1 MADCSMAS
9 ETSRRAEGRSALG
22 ELAVSA
28 GELRPAAANRPV
40 HLDDP
45 GVVWFVDH
53 GALDICVAEYGD
65 EGIRSSFKHLL
76 RLEPG
81 RLAFGVDE
89 QATASGLKLV
99 AKGLP
104 DTRLR
109 RIPIRLLADE
119 IAKKAGGAGLRDE
132 IVAEVDAW
140 IGDFAAAVAREI
152 EPRPRP
158 ALRLAPGQDAE
169 AMITGVLFAE
179 RGVVWLSGEDL
190 AADFLQVEE
199 AGIGGRG
206 LMPVTREAWVHLGR
220 TAGVAC
226 VSSRDLDIK
235 TLLGQALPEFH
246 RLALGAEALNRRLL
260 LIDDA
265 NLQVAR
271 VFQRRRDELAARQGL
286 ADLSRPRRERP
297 APGERALTAALK
309 AIGRHEG
316 LSIRVPA
323 AAPGQE
329 PSLSEILAAS
339 GVRARRVR
347 LAAEDRWWLG
357 DSGAMLAFRRED
369 GYPLALLPGA
379 SGRYSLL
386 DPVSG
391 RSRRANAGTAVDLLE
406 EVWFLYRTLP
416 NEGPVGMKDLFVVAG
431 GNLAADLARLAVAG
445 IGAGV
450 LALAPAVAVNLL
462 VGSVIPSGDLGS
474 LVQFT
479 AVLAGVAFVAAL
491 AHMFRGTALMRLEGR
506 VAARLGAAIWD
517 RLLRLKPGFFRNFT
531 AGDLATRAMAFQS
544 LRDRVSGAVADALLS
559 ALFLLPMFGLVFH
572 YDAALGWLTFGFGL
586 ATLAVTSILVVLL
599 VEPQRRHFALARRLA
614 GDLLQF
620 LNGIAKLRAT
630 GAEGSAF
637 AAWANR
643 YREQKRAEIRIAVLS
658 EHVAA
663 FSAAVP
669 ALGSAALFA
678 VALRQGQDSLAPA
691 DFLAVYTASMV
702 FYMAVVTLGQSL
714 TSVASVIP
722 GCEQVLPILEAETDA
737 TPRGGA
743 RAMLEG
749 EIAFHRVSFR
759 YSEGG
764 TAVLEDVSL
773 HARSGEFVAVVGESG
788 SGKSTLFRIALGLE
802 EPSSGAVYYDGKD
815 LAHLDRDTVRRQVGV
830 VTQDDSLVGGNVLN
844 NIIGVGPELT
854 VDDAWRAARQ
864 AGVGRDIAA
873 MPMEMFTAVGER
885 GSTFSGGQNQRIRI
899 AAALVHNPRILFLDE
914 PTSWLDTRSQ
924 AETMEGIEKS
934 VATRIVIAH
943 RLSTIRNADR
953 IYVLRAGRV
962 VQTGAFDELIEEDGP
977 FRALV
982 RRQMVQETS

>member
-1 MADCSMAS
+1 MAS
-9 ETSRRAEGRSALG
+9 DTGHRDGGRGALG

-28 GELRPAAANRPV
+28 GELRSAAANRPV
-40 HLDDP
+40 HLGDP
-45 GVVWFVDH
+45 GVVWYVEH
-53 GALDICVAEYGD
+53 GALDISVAEYADG
-65 EGIRSSFKHLL
+65 EVRSSFKHVL
-76 RLEPG
+76 RIEPG
-81 RLAFGVDE
+81 RLAFGVDG
-89 QATASGLKLV
+89 QATASGLELV

-104 DTRLR
+104 ETRLR
-109 RIPIRLLADE
+109 RISIRLLADE
-119 IAKKAGGAGLRDE
+119 IANKAGGTGLRDE
-132 IVAEVDAW
+132 VVAEVDAW
-140 IGDFAAAVAREI
+140 IGDFSAAVAREI
-152 EPRPRP
+152 DPRPRP
-158 ALRLAPGQDAE
+158 ALRLVPGQAPG
-169 AMITGVLFAE
+169 AMTTGVLFAE
-179 RGVVWLSGEDL
+179 RGVAWLSGEGL
-190 AADFLQVEE
+190 EADFLQMEE
-199 AGIGGRG
+199 ARAGGPG
-206 LMPVTREAWVHLGR
+206 LMPVTRDAWVHLRR

-226 VSSRDLDIK
+226 VSSRSLDIE

-246 RLALGAEALNRRLL
+246 RLALGTEALNRRLL
-260 LIDDA
+260 LVDDA

-286 ADLSRPRRERP
+286 TDLVAPRRKRP
-297 APGERALTAALK
+297 APGDHALEAALE

-316 LSIRVPA
+316 ISIRVPA
-323 AAPGQE
+323 VAPGRE
-329 PSLSEILAAS
+329 PSLPEILAAS

-357 DSGAMLAFRRED
+357 DSGAILAFRRED
-369 GYPLALLPGA
+369 GRPLALLPGA
-379 SGRYSLL
+379 SGKYRLL
-386 DPVSG
+386 DPISG
-391 RSRRANAGTAVDLLE
+391 GSKRADAETAGELLE
-406 EVWFLYRTLP
+406 EAWFLYRTLP
-416 NEGPVGMKDLFVVAG
+416 NEGPVGMKELFDVAG
-431 GNLAADLARLAVAG
+431 GNLAADLVRLAVAG

-450 LALAPAVAVNLL
+450 LALVPAVAVNLL
-462 VGSVIPSGDLGS
+462 IGSVIPSGELGA
-474 LVQFT
+474 LVRFT

-506 VAARLGAAIWD
+506 VAARITAAVWD
-517 RLLRLKPGFFRNFT
+517 RLLRPKPGFFRGFT
-531 AGDLATRAMAFQS
+531 AGDLAVRAMAFQN

-559 ALFLLPMFGLVFH
+559 TLFLLPMFGLVFW
-572 YDAALGWLTFGFGL
+572 YDAALGWLTLGFGL
-586 ATLAVTSILVVLL
+586 ATLAVTSVLVVLL
-599 VEPQRRHFALARRLA
+599 VEPQRRHFAQARRLA
-614 GDLLQF
+614 GDLFQF
-620 LNGIAKLRAT
+620 LNGITKLRAT

-678 VALRQGQDSLAPA
+678 VALRQGQGSLAPA

-714 TSVASVIP
+714 TSATSVIP
-722 GCEQVLPILEAETDA
+722 GCEQVYPILEAETDA
-737 TPRGGA
+737 VPRGGGA
-743 RAMLEG
+743 RATLEG
-749 EIAFHRVSFR
+749 EITFHRVSFR
-759 YSEGG
+759 YTEDGP
-764 TAVLEDVSL
+764 AVLDDISL
-773 HARSGEFVAVVGESG
+773 HARPGEFVAVVGESG

-830 VTQDDSLVGGNVLN
+830 VTQDDNLVGGNVLN
-844 NIIGVGPELT
+844 NIVGVGPELS

-864 AGVGRDIAA
+864 AGVDRDIAA
-873 MPMEMFTAVGER
+873 MPMEMYTSVGER

-934 VATRIVIAH
+934 VGTRIVIAH

-962 VQTGAFDELIEEDGP
+962 VQAGAFDELMEKDGP
-977 FRALV
+977 FRDLA
-982 RRQMVQETS
+982 RRQMV